1 MEDAMFAIPLQ
12 ITFKGMGPSEAIE
25 ADVRGKAEK
34 LERFSD
40 HLMSCRVVIE
50 APHRHGHKGRL
61 YHVGI
66 DLGVVGGELAV
77 THEGPLNH
85 AHEDVY
91 VAIRD
96 SFDAAVR
103 RVEDY
108 ERKRRGKVKTHE
120 VPLHGRI
127 AGMSHDH
134 GFIATSDGREIYFHR
149 NAVID
154 GDFETLEAGDE
165 VRLVIHPGEGEKG
178 PQASTVV
185 PVGKHHLVEP

>member
-1 MEDAMFAIPLQ
+1 MFAIPVQ
-12 ITFKGMGPSEAIE
+12 ITFRNIEPTAAI
-25 ADVRGKAEK
+25 AANVRKKAEK

-50 APHRHGHKGRL
+50 APHRHHHKGKL
-61 YHVGI
+61 YHVRV
-66 DLGVVGGELAV
+66 DLGVVGDELVV

-96 SFDAAVR
+96 SFEAAVR
-103 RVEDY
+103 KVEDY
-108 ERKRRGKVKTHE
+108 ERKRRGQVKSHE
-120 VPLHGRI
+120 VPVHGKI
-127 AGMSHDH
+127 VGLSHDH

-154 GDFETLEAGDE
+154 GDFEALEAGDE
-165 VRLVIHPGEGEKG
+165 VRLVVHPGEGEKG

-185 PVGKHHLVEP
+185 PVGKHHLVGRMES

>member
-1 MEDAMFAIPLQ
+1 MFAIPVQ
-12 ITFKGMGPSEAIE
+12 ITFRNMSPSEAVE
-25 ADVRGKAEK
+25 ANVREKAEK

-50 APHRHGHKGRL
+50 APHRHHHKGKL
-61 YHVGI
+61 YHVRV
-66 DLGVVGGELAV
+66 DLGVVGGEIV
-77 THEGPLNH
+77 VDREGPQDH

-96 SFDAAVR
+96 AFNATIR
-103 RVEDY
+103 QLEDH

-120 VPLHGRI
+120 VPVHGRI
-127 AGMSHDH
+127 VGMSRDH

-149 NAVID
+149 NSLID
-154 GDFETLEAGDE
+154 GDFETLETGDE

-185 PVGKHHLVEP
+185 PVGKHHLVERLEG

>member
-185 PVGKHHLVEP
+185 PVGKHHLVEI

>member
-1 MEDAMFAIPLQ
+1 MFAIPVQ
-12 ITFKGMGPSEAIE
+12 ITFRNIEPTAAI
-25 ADVRGKAEK
+25 AANVRKKAEK

-50 APHRHGHKGRL
+50 APHRHHHKGKL
-61 YHVGI
+61 YHVRV
-66 DLGVVGGELAV
+66 DLGVVGDELVV

-96 SFDAAVR
+96 SFEAAVR
-103 RVEDY
+103 KVEDY
-108 ERKRRGKVKTHE
+108 ERKRRGKVKSHE
-120 VPLHGRI
+120 VPVHGKI
-127 AGMSHDH
+127 VGLSHDH

-154 GDFETLEAGDE
+154 GDFEALEAGDE
-165 VRLVIHPGEGEKG
+165 VRLVVHPGEGEKG

-185 PVGKHHLVEP
+185 PVGKHHLVGRMES

>member
-1 MEDAMFAIPLQ
+1 MFAIPLQ
-12 ITFKGMGPSEAIE
+12 ITFRGMDPSAAVETK
-25 ADVRGKAEK
+25 VRQKAEK

-40 HLMSCRVVIE
+40 HLMSCRIVIE
-50 APHRHGHKGRL
+50 APHRHHHKGKL
-61 YHVGI
+61 YHVRI
-66 DLGVVGGELAV
+66 DLGVVGGELVVA
-77 THEGPLNH
+77 HEGPLDH

-96 SFDAAVR
+96 AFNATVR
-103 RVEDY
+103 RLEDY

-120 VPLHGRI
+120 VPVHGKI
-127 AGMSHDH
+127 VGLSHDH

-149 NAVID
+149 NSVID
-154 GDFETLEAGDE
+154 GDFEALEAGDE

-185 PVGKHHLVEP
+185 PVGKHHLVERLES

>member
-127 AGMSHDH
+127 AGR
-134 GFIATSDGREIYFHR
+134 F
-149 NAVID
+149 
-154 GDFETLEAGDE
+154 
-165 VRLVIHPGEGEKG
+165 
-178 PQASTVV
+178 
-185 PVGKHHLVEP
+185 

>member
-1 MEDAMFAIPLQ
+1 MFAIPLQ

-25 ADVRGKAEK
+25 ANVREKAEK

-50 APHRHGHKGRL
+50 APHRHRQKGKL
-61 YHVGI
+61 YHVCV
-66 DLGVVGGELAV
+66 DLSVVGGELVV
-77 THEGPLNH
+77 THEGPLDH

-96 SFDAAVR
+96 SFNAAIR
-103 RVEDY
+103 QLEDY

-120 VPLHGRI
+120 VPVHGRI
-127 AGMSHDH
+127 AGLSHDY
-134 GFIATSDGREIYFHR
+134 GFIAISDGREIYFHR
-149 NAVID
+149 NSVIH
-154 GDFETLEAGDE
+154 GDFDALEDGDE

-185 PVGKHHLVEP
+185 PVGKHHLVES

>member
-1 MEDAMFAIPLQ
+1 MFAIPLQ
-12 ITFKGMGPSEAIE
+12 ITFRGMDPSGAVETK
-25 ADVRGKAEK
+25 VRQKAEK

-40 HLMSCRVVIE
+40 HLMSCRIVIE
-50 APHRHGHKGRL
+50 APHRHHHKGKL
-61 YHVGI
+61 YHVRI
-66 DLGVVGGELAV
+66 DLGVVGGELVVA
-77 THEGPLNH
+77 HEGPLDH

-96 SFDAAVR
+96 AFNATVR
-103 RVEDY
+103 RLEDY

-120 VPLHGRI
+120 VPVHGKI
-127 AGMSHDH
+127 VGLSHDH

-149 NAVID
+149 NSVID
-154 GDFETLEAGDE
+154 GDFEALEAGDE

-185 PVGKHHLVEP
+185 PVGKHHLVERLES

>member
-1 MEDAMFAIPLQ
+1 MFAIPVQ
-12 ITFKGMGPSEAIE
+12 ITFRNIEPTAAI
-25 ADVRGKAEK
+25 AANVRKKAEK

-50 APHRHGHKGRL
+50 APHRHHHKGKL
-61 YHVGI
+61 YHVRV
-66 DLGVVGGELAV
+66 DLGVVGDELVV

-96 SFDAAVR
+96 SFEAAVR
-103 RVEDY
+103 KVEDY
-108 ERKRRGKVKTHE
+108 ERKRRGKVKAHE
-120 VPLHGRI
+120 VPVHGKI
-127 AGMSHDH
+127 VGLSHDH

-154 GDFETLEAGDE
+154 GDFEALEAGDE
-165 VRLVIHPGEGEKG
+165 VRLVVHPGEGEKG

-185 PVGKHHLVEP
+185 PVGKHHLVGRMES